1 MKDPGDSV
9 ARQCLWERLAA
20 RLLAALRWLIRD
32 GEASLANLRWLG

>member
-9 ARQCLWERLAA
+9 AKHGFWQKTGA
-20 RLLAALRWLIRD
+20 RFLAALRWLIQD